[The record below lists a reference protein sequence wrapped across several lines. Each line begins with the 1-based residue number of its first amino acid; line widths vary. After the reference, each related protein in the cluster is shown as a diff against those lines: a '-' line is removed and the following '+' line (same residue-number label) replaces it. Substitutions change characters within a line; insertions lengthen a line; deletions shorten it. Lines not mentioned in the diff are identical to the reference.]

1 MNTNKTA
8 MWRKGMV
15 LSATFLFSLL
25 LSISCKKKENLLGQ
39 NSIDQ
44 NELLN
49 SDGIDTFSL
58 QTFSYFDDSV
68 ISDNAIFGIL
78 GSYNDPVFGT
88 YRSEI
93 YTQIL
98 LSGSSP
104 NFGDLNDVII
114 DSMVLGLVYN
124 GLYGDVGAQTIEV
137 YEMGEELFIDSTYY
151 SFDSKLDANSTN
163 LVLGSNTFNLDNQ
176 NITVIGVDT
185 VSPQLRIPLDT
196 NLARTFMTEA
206 NAATGTFFDDASF
219 TSYFNGL
226 HIITNNGLQTS
237 GTGGV
242 YYFRLTDPLSKVTIY
257 YRQLGVVKTFDFIM
271 NSNAADFNRVSLD
284 NSFTNVE
291 TVINDT
297 VSGQIEY
304 YSQSFG
310 SRAVVRFSGIDN
322 IPKTAVIH
330 SATLELPISFQSS
343 SSYSPGFSLSVA
355 TTLESGSTE
364 LFGVNTIANYSDFS
378 KSFAM
383 DLRVYVQAVVN
394 GDIQNNGLVLSPIL
408 HSSSAERIIFNGPM
422 STNKKKPR
430 LSILYTEF

>member
-15 LSATFLFSLL
+15 LSAAFLFSLL